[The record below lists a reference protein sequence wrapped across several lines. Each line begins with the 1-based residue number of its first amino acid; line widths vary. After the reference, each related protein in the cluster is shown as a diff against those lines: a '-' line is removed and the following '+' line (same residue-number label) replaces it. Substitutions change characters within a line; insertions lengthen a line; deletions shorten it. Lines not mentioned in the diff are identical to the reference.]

1 MTAHLELLSIGDVDI
16 DIFLRVPRLP
26 RAGEKVRGRLVGFR
40 PGGVAANVAVAG
52 RRLGLRT
59 GVHGIVGD
67 DVHGQLT
74 RTSLEREDVDVTSL
88 VTDPAHPT
96 FLCVVHLDDRGDKA
110 LTLAET
116 PAIFPT
122 HAQLDRSALGRSDR
136 VHIAPFDLDVAADA
150 AQSAAAAGA
159 SVSVDLEPGSIGT
172 GLDDVADLLA
182 NVDVC
187 FVNHHAAQLLADD
200 EDVTRCLAP
209 LHALGPH
216 LVLVTSGAEGALV
229 SDGTRLEQVPAVP
242 VTPVDTTGAGDAFCA
257 AVLHGLTRGH
267 DLLTAVRAGVH
278 AGALA
283 CRDVGAQASAPTAAE
298 LQASLRQRPEAIGT
312 AAALPEQP
320 SATDLTNHGDPE
332 R

>member
-1 MTAHLELLSIGDVDI
+1 MRSRLELLTIGDVDI
-16 DIFLRVPRLP
+16 DLFLRVPRLP
-26 RAGEKVRGRLVGFR
+26 VAGEKVRGHLIGFR

-59 GVHGIVGD
+59 GVHGVVGD
-67 DVHGQLT
+67 DIHGQLT
-74 RTSLEREDVDVTSL
+74 RTSLEQEDVDLTSL
-88 VTDPAHPT
+88 VTDPVNPT

-122 HAQLDRSALGRSDR
+122 RAQLDHPALGRADR

-150 AQSAAAAGA
+150 ARSAASAGA
-159 SVSVDLEPGSIGT
+159 SVSVDLEPGSIGA
-172 GLDDVADLLA
+172 GLEDIADLLS
-182 NVDVC
+182 NVDVS
-187 FVNHHAAQLLADD
+187 FVNHHAAQLLVEDD
-200 EDVTRCLAP
+200 DVSRCLAP
-209 LHALGPH
+209 LHALGSR
-216 LVLVTSGAEGALV
+216 LVLVTSGAEGVLV
-229 SDGTRLEQVPAVP
+229 SDGARVEHVPART

-267 DLLTAVRAGVH
+267 DLQAAVRAGVH

-283 CRDVGAQASAPTAAE
+283 CRDVGAQTGFPTAAE
-298 LQASLRQRPEAIGT
+298 LEASMRQQPEAIGT
-312 AAALPEQP
+312 LTP
-320 SATDLTNHGDPE
+320 SQRPSTTRLTNDGDPG